1 MYPWTITTCYFNN
14 LQHVSFGLEFGS
26 LGKSLNIFSLKNLTQ
41 ILNFIKK
48 IVNTLVDSFNVTCFI
63 YKPSQVEICVLY
75 IHICIHISIW
85 VVLNLYFKETK
96 CSGL

>member
-48 IVNTLVDSFNVTCFI
+48 NC
-63 YKPSQVEICVLY
+63 
-75 IHICIHISIW
+75 
-85 VVLNLYFKETK
+85 
-96 CSGL
+96 